1 MATRNSTPA
10 KAIAPREPGAA
21 PRPRARILASARA
34 LFYRDGIRAVGVE
47 VIAAEAGTNKM
58 TLYRNF
64 GSKEELIAEYLKG
77 EVQSVEAHWDD
88 LTARRGADPKALIL
102 AWLKDM
108 GQLMTRPESRGCP
121 MVNAAIELSDPS
133 HPGRKVIEQHKG
145 DMRDR
150 LASACRRAGLAHPE
164 LLADQI
170 HMLVEGA
177 GVCLQSVGPDGP
189 SHRLVRIVE
198 SLLEGAGKTPRKR

>member
-1 MATRNSTPA
+1 MAQA
-10 KAIAPREPGAA
+10 KTVESREGTE
-21 PRPRARILASARA
+21 PRPRERILSIARE

-64 GSKEELIAEYLKG
+64 GSKEELIAEYLRG
-77 EVQSVEAHWDD
+77 EVKAVERHWDD
-88 LTARRGADPKALIL
+88 LLARHPADPKALIL

-108 GQLMTRPESRGCP
+108 GALMTRPESRGCP
-121 MVNAAIELSDPS
+121 MVNAAVELPDAD
-133 HPGRKVIEQHKG
+133 HPGRKVIEQHKLAI
-145 DMRDR
+145 RDR
-150 LASACRRAGLAHPE
+150 LAVACRKAGLAHPE

-189 SHRLVRIVE
+189 SHRLVKIVE
-198 SLLEGAGKTPRKR
+198 GLLESAEKTPRKR

>member
-1 MATRNSTPA
+1 MAQGTSNQA
-10 KAIAPREPGAA
+10 KPIESRERAEKRPRE
-21 PRPRARILASARA
+21 RILATARE

-47 VIAAEAGTNKM
+47 MIAAEAGTNKM

-64 GSKEELIAEYLKG
+64 GSKEELIAEYLRG
-77 EVQSVEAHWDD
+77 EVKAVERHWDE
-88 LTARRGADPKALIL
+88 LIARHPADPKALIL

-108 GQLMTRPESRGCP
+108 GALMTRPESRGCP
-121 MVNAAIELSDPS
+121 MVNAAVELPDAD
-133 HPGRKVIEQHKG
+133 HPGRKVIEQHKLAI
-145 DMRDR
+145 RDR
-150 LASACRRAGLAHPE
+150 LAAACRKAGLAHPE

-189 SHRLVRIVE
+189 SHRLVKIVE
-198 SLLEGAGKTPRKR
+198 SLLDSAEKPRKR

>member
-1 MATRNSTPA
+1 MAQARAIES
-10 KAIAPREPGAA
+10 KAGEPEARPRE
-21 PRPRARILASARA
+21 RILATARD

-47 VIAAEAGTNKM
+47 TIAAEAGTNKM

-64 GSKEELIAEYLKG
+64 GSKEELIAEYLRG
-77 EVQSVEAHWDD
+77 EVTEVEAHWDGLVGRYAD
-88 LTARRGADPKALIL
+88 DPKALIL

-108 GQLMTRPESRGCP
+108 GALMTRPESRGCP
-121 MVNAAIELSDPS
+121 MVNAAIELPDPD
-133 HPGRKVIEQHKG
+133 HPGRKVIEHHKSA
-145 DMRDR
+145 MRDR
-150 LASACRRAGLAHPE
+150 LAAACRRAGLMHPE

-177 GVCLQSVGPDGP
+177 GVCLQSVGPEGP

-198 SLLEGAGKTPRKR
+198 SLLEGAQKPRRR

>member
-1 MATRNSTPA
+1 MAQA
-10 KAIAPREPGAA
+10 KTIESRESAELRPRE
-21 PRPRARILASARA
+21 RILGTARA

-64 GSKEELIAEYLKG
+64 GSKEELIAEYLRG
-77 EVQSVEAHWDD
+77 EVKAVEQHWDD
-88 LTARRGADPKALIL
+88 LLARHPADPKALIM

-108 GQLMTRPESRGCP
+108 GALMTRPESRGCP
-121 MVNAAIELSDPS
+121 MVNAAVELPDPD
-133 HPGRKVIEQHKG
+133 HPGRKVIEQHKLAI
-145 DMRDR
+145 RDR
-150 LASACRRAGLAHPE
+150 LAAACRKAGLAHPE

-198 SLLEGAGKTPRKR
+198 GLLAGAAKTPRKR

>member
-1 MATRNSTPA
+1 MAQA
-10 KAIAPREPGAA
+10 KRIESKAA
-21 PRPRARILASARA
+21 ESEPRPRTRILATARD

-64 GSKEELIAEYLKG
+64 GSKEELIAEYLRG
-77 EVQSVEAHWDD
+77 EVKAVEAHWDN
-88 LTARRGADPKALIL
+88 LVARFPNDPKALIL
-102 AWLKDM
+102 AWLKEM
-108 GQLMTRPESRGCP
+108 GALMTRPESRGCP
-121 MVNAAIELSDPS
+121 MVNAAVELPDPA
-133 HPGRKVIEQHKG
+133 HPGRKVIEQHKSA
-145 DMRDR
+145 MRDR
-150 LASACRRAGLAHPE
+150 LAAVCRKAGLAHPE

-198 SLLEGAGKTPRKR
+198 SLLDGAEKAPRRR

>member
-1 MATRNSTPA
+1 MAQA
-10 KAIAPREPGAA
+10 KTIESKTAEEL
-21 PRPRARILASARA
+21 RPRMRILATARD

-47 VIAAEAGTNKM
+47 AIAAEAGTNKM

-64 GSKEELIAEYLKG
+64 GSKEELIAEYLRG
-77 EVQSVEAHWDD
+77 EAGEVEAHWDA
-88 LTARRGADPKALIL
+88 LIARHGDDPKALIL

-108 GQLMTRPESRGCP
+108 GALMIRPESRGCP
-121 MVNAAIELSDPS
+121 MVNAAVELPDPD
-133 HPGRKVIEQHKG
+133 HPGRKVIEQHKSA
-145 DMRDR
+145 MRDR
-150 LASACRRAGLAHPE
+150 LAAACRKAGLAHPE

-198 SLLEGAGKTPRKR
+198 GLLEAAEKPRRR

>member
-1 MATRNSTPA
+1 MAQGTIQP
-10 KAIAPREPGAA
+10 KAIESKAEGGKRPRE
-21 PRPRARILASARA
+21 RILETARN

-47 VIAAEAGTNKM
+47 MIAAEAGTNKM

-64 GSKEELIAEYLKG
+64 GSKEELIAEYLRG
-77 EVQSVEAHWDD
+77 EVKAVERHWDD
-88 LTARRGADPKALIL
+88 LLARHSADPKALIL

-108 GQLMTRPESRGCP
+108 GALMTRPESRGCP
-121 MVNAAIELSDPS
+121 MVNAAVELPDAD
-133 HPGRKVIEQHKG
+133 HPGRKVIEQHKLAI
-145 DMRDR
+145 RDR
-150 LASACRRAGLAHPE
+150 LAAACRQAGLAHPE

-189 SHRLVRIVE
+189 SHRLVKIVE
-198 SLLEGAGKTPRKR
+198 GLLESAEKAARKR

>member
-1 MATRNSTPA
+1 MAQA
-10 KAIAPREPGAA
+10 KTVQAKETASE
-21 PRPRARILASARA
+21 PRPRERILATARD

-47 VIAAEAGTNKM
+47 TIAAEAGTNKM

-64 GSKEELIAEYLKG
+64 GSKEELIAEYLRG
-77 EVQSVEAHWDD
+77 EVAAVETHWDG
-88 LTARRGADPKALIL
+88 LLALHAADPKALIL

-121 MVNAAIELSDPS
+121 MVNAAVEIPDAD
-133 HPGRKVIEQHKG
+133 HPGRKVIEQHKSA
-145 DMRDR
+145 MRDR
-150 LASACRRAGLAHPE
+150 LASACRKAGLAHPE

-177 GVCLQSVGPDGP
+177 GVSLQSIGPEGP

-198 SLLEGAGKTPRKR
+198 GLLDAAGKAKRRR

>member
-1 MATRNSTPA
+1 MAQA
-10 KAIAPREPGAA
+10 KAIESKASDVEARPRE
-21 PRPRARILASARA
+21 RILATARD

-47 VIAAEAGTNKM
+47 TIAAEAGTNKM

-64 GSKEELIAEYLKG
+64 GSKEELIAEYLRG
-77 EVQSVEAHWDD
+77 EVEEVERHWDGLIVRHGD
-88 LTARRGADPKALIL
+88 DPKALIL

-108 GQLMTRPESRGCP
+108 GQLMIRPESRGCP
-121 MVNAAIELSDPS
+121 MVNAAVELPDPD
-133 HPGRKVIEQHKG
+133 HPGRKVIEQHKSA
-145 DMRDR
+145 MRDR
-150 LASACRRAGLAHPE
+150 LATACRKAGLAHPE

-198 SLLEGAGKTPRKR
+198 SLLENAEKPARRR

>member
-1 MATRNSTPA
+1 MAQPRTVESKTSEAEKR
-10 KAIAPREPGAA
+10 PRE
-21 PRPRARILASARA
+21 RILATARD

-47 VIAAEAGTNKM
+47 VIAAEAGSNKM

-64 GSKEELIAEYLKG
+64 GSKEELIAEYLRG
-77 EVQSVEAHWDD
+77 EVQAVETHWDE
-88 LTARRGADPKALIL
+88 LASRHADPKALIL
-102 AWLKDM
+102 TWLKDT
-108 GQLMTRPESRGCP
+108 GALMTRPESRGCP
-121 MVNAAIELSDPS
+121 MVNAAVELPDPL
-133 HPGRKVIEQHKG
+133 HPGRKVIEQHKSA
-145 DMRDR
+145 MRDR
-150 LASACRRAGLAHPE
+150 LAAACRKAGLAHPE

-198 SLLEGAGKTPRKR
+198 SLLERAEKAPRRR

>member
-1 MATRNSTPA
+1 MAQVKSLES
-10 KAIAPREPGAA
+10 KAGAA
-21 PRPRARILASARA
+21 EPRPRERILATARD

-47 VIAAEAGTNKM
+47 AIAAEAGTNKM

-64 GSKEELIAEYLKG
+64 GSKEELIAEYLRG
-77 EVQSVEAHWDD
+77 EVKAVEAQWDA
-88 LTARRGADPKALIL
+88 LNARHGDDPKALIL
-102 AWLKDM
+102 AWLKEM
-108 GQLMTRPESRGCP
+108 GQLMTRAESRGCP
-121 MVNAAIELSDPS
+121 MVNAAIELPDPA
-133 HPGRKVIEQHKG
+133 HPGRKVIEQHKTA
-145 DMRDR
+145 MRDR
-150 LASACRRAGLAHPE
+150 LAAACRKAGLANPA

-198 SLLEGAGKTPRKR
+198 SLLENAEKVTRRR

>member
-1 MATRNSTPA
+1 MAQPRTIES
-10 KAIAPREPGAA
+10 KAEGEKRPRE
-21 PRPRARILASARA
+21 RILETARM

-64 GSKEELIAEYLKG
+64 GSKEELIAEYLRH
-77 EVQSVEAHWDD
+77 EVKAVERRWDD
-88 LTARRGADPKALIL
+88 LSARHPTDPRALIL

-108 GQLMTRPESRGCP
+108 GALMTRPESRGCP
-121 MVNAAIELSDPS
+121 MVNAAVELPDAD
-133 HPGRKVIEQHKG
+133 HPGRKVIEQHKLAI
-145 DMRDR
+145 RDR
-150 LASACRRAGLAHPE
+150 LAAACRKAGLAHPE

-198 SLLEGAGKTPRKR
+198 GLLESAEKTPRKR

>member
-1 MATRNSTPA
+1 MAQPRTIES
-10 KAIAPREPGAA
+10 KAEGEKRPRE
-21 PRPRARILASARA
+21 RILETARM

-64 GSKEELIAEYLKG
+64 GSKEELIAEYLRD
-77 EVQSVEAHWDD
+77 EVKAVERRWDD
-88 LTARRGADPKALIL
+88 LSARHPTDPRALIL

-108 GQLMTRPESRGCP
+108 GALMTRPESRGCP
-121 MVNAAIELSDPS
+121 MVNAAVELPDAD
-133 HPGRKVIEQHKG
+133 HPGRKVIEQHKLAI
-145 DMRDR
+145 RDR
-150 LASACRRAGLAHPE
+150 LAAACRKAGLAHPE

-198 SLLEGAGKTPRKR
+198 GLLESAEKTPRKR

>member
-1 MATRNSTPA
+1 MAQARAVESKESA
-10 KAIAPREPGAA
+10 EKRPRE
-21 PRPRARILASARA
+21 RILATARD

-47 VIAAEAGTNKM
+47 MIAAEAGTNKM

-64 GSKEELIAEYLKG
+64 GSKEELIAEYLRG
-77 EVQSVEAHWDD
+77 EVKAVERHWDD
-88 LTARRGADPKALIL
+88 LLARHPADPKALIM

-108 GQLMTRPESRGCP
+108 GALMTRPESRGCP
-121 MVNAAIELSDPS
+121 MVNAAVELPDPD
-133 HPGRKVIEQHKG
+133 HPGRKVIEQHKLAI
-145 DMRDR
+145 RDR
-150 LASACRRAGLAHPE
+150 LAAACRKAGLAHPE

-189 SHRLVRIVE
+189 SHRLVKIVE
-198 SLLEGAGKTPRKR
+198 GLLAGTGKTARKR

>member
-1 MATRNSTPA
+1 MARVKTIESKA
-10 KAIAPREPGAA
+10 KDDGK
-21 PRPRARILASARA
+21 RPRDRILATARD

-64 GSKEELIAEYLKG
+64 GSKEELIAEYLRG
-77 EVQSVEAHWDD
+77 EVAAVETHWDA
-88 LTARRGADPKALIL
+88 LATRHSDPKGLIL
-102 AWLKDM
+102 AWLKDT
-108 GQLMTRPESRGCP
+108 GALMIRPESRGCP
-121 MVNAAIELSDPS
+121 MVNAAVELPDAG
-133 HPGRKVIEQHKG
+133 HPGRKVIELHKSA
-145 DMRDR
+145 MRDR
-150 LASACRRAGLAHPE
+150 LASACRKAGLAHPE

-198 SLLEGAGKTPRKR
+198 GLLDSAEKAPRRR

>member
-1 MATRNSTPA
+1 MAQLKTTQS
-10 KAIAPREPGAA
+10 KMSAA
-21 PRPRARILASARA
+21 EPRPRARILATARD

-47 VIAAEAGTNKM
+47 AIAAEAGTNKM

-64 GSKEELIAEYLKG
+64 GSKEELIAEYLRG
-77 EVQSVEAHWDD
+77 EVGFVEAHWDA
-88 LTARRGADPKALIL
+88 LSARHGDDPKALIL

-108 GQLMTRPESRGCP
+108 GQLMARPESRGCP
-121 MVNAAIELSDPS
+121 MVNAAIELPDPA
-133 HPGRKVIEQHKG
+133 HPGRKVIEQHKSA
-145 DMRDR
+145 MRDR
-150 LASACRRAGLAHPE
+150 LASACRKAGLAHPE

-177 GVCLQSVGPDGP
+177 GVCLQSVGPEGP

-198 SLLEGAGKTPRKR
+198 ALLESAEKTKRGR

>member
-1 MATRNSTPA
+1 MAQP
-10 KAIAPREPGAA
+10 KAIESKAEGEKRPRE
-21 PRPRARILASARA
+21 RILETARA

-64 GSKEELIAEYLKG
+64 GSKEELIAEYLRG
-77 EVQSVEAHWDD
+77 EVKAVERHWDD
-88 LTARRGADPKALIL
+88 LIARHPADPKALIL

-108 GQLMTRPESRGCP
+108 GALMTRPESRGCP
-121 MVNAAIELSDPS
+121 MVNAAVELPDPD
-133 HPGRKVIEQHKG
+133 HPGRKVIEQHKHAI
-145 DMRDR
+145 RDR
-150 LASACRRAGLAHPE
+150 LAAACRKAGLAHPE

-189 SHRLVRIVE
+189 SHRLVKIVE
-198 SLLEGAGKTPRKR
+198 GLLESAEKTPRKR

>member
-1 MATRNSTPA
+1 MAQPRTIES
-10 KAIAPREPGAA
+10 KAEGEKRPRE
-21 PRPRARILASARA
+21 RILETARM

-64 GSKEELIAEYLKG
+64 GSKEELIAEYLRG
-77 EVQSVEAHWDD
+77 EVKAVERRWDD
-88 LTARRGADPKALIL
+88 LSARHPTDPRALIL

-108 GQLMTRPESRGCP
+108 GALMTRPESRGCP
-121 MVNAAIELSDPS
+121 MVNAAVELPDAD
-133 HPGRKVIEQHKG
+133 HPGRKVIEQHKLAI
-145 DMRDR
+145 RDR
-150 LASACRRAGLAHPE
+150 LAAACRKAGLAHPE

-198 SLLEGAGKTPRKR
+198 GLLESAEKTPRKR

>member
-1 MATRNSTPA
+1 MAQA
-10 KAIAPREPGAA
+10 KAVESKADGAE
-21 PRPRARILASARA
+21 PRPRARILSTARD

-47 VIAAEAGTNKM
+47 MIAAEAGTNKM

-64 GSKEELIAEYLKG
+64 GSKEELIAEYLRG
-77 EVQSVEAHWDD
+77 EVKAVEAHWDA
-88 LTARRGADPKALIL
+88 LIARHGDDPKALIL

-121 MVNAAIELSDPS
+121 MVNAAIELPDPG
-133 HPGRKVIEQHKG
+133 HPGRKVIEQHKTA
-145 DMRDR
+145 MRDR
-150 LASACRRAGLAHPE
+150 LASACRKAGLAHPE

-177 GVCLQSVGPDGP
+177 GVCLQSVGPEGP

-198 SLLEGAGKTPRKR
+198 ALLESAEKTKRR

>member
-1 MATRNSTPA
+1 MAQVKTVESRANGT
-10 KAIAPREPGAA
+10 E
-21 PRPRARILASARA
+21 PRPRERILATARD

-47 VIAAEAGTNKM
+47 TIAAEAGTNKM

-77 EVQSVEAHWDD
+77 EVAAVESHWDSLITRHGD
-88 LTARRGADPKALIL
+88 DPKALIL
-102 AWLKDM
+102 AWLREM
-108 GQLMTRPESRGCP
+108 GALMTRPESRGCP
-121 MVNAAIELSDPS
+121 MVNAAVELPDAD
-133 HPGRKVIEQHKG
+133 HPGRKVIERHKTA
-145 DMRDR
+145 MRDR
-150 LASACRRAGLAHPE
+150 LAAACRKAGLAHPE

-177 GVCLQSVGPDGP
+177 GVCLQSVGPEGP

-198 SLLEGAGKTPRKR
+198 TLLEAAEKAPRKR

>member
-1 MATRNSTPA
+1 MAQA
-10 KAIAPREPGAA
+10 KRIESKAGESEA
-21 PRPRARILASARA
+21 RPRARILAAARD

-47 VIAAEAGTNKM
+47 VIAAEAGSNKM

-64 GSKEELIAEYLKG
+64 GSKEELIAEYLRG
-77 EVQSVEAHWDD
+77 EVKAVETHWDA
-88 LTARRGADPKALIL
+88 LAARQADPKALIL
-102 AWLKDM
+102 SWLKDT
-108 GQLMTRPESRGCP
+108 GALMTRPESRGCP
-121 MVNAAIELSDPS
+121 MVNAAVELPDAA
-133 HPGRKVIEQHKG
+133 HPGRKVIEQHKSA
-145 DMRDR
+145 MRDR
-150 LASACRRAGLAHPE
+150 LAAACRRAGLAHPE

-198 SLLEGAGKTPRKR
+198 GLLESAEKTPRGGAARAR

>member
-1 MATRNSTPA
+1 MALV
-10 KAIAPREPGAA
+10 KAVESKTSEAE
-21 PRPRARILASARA
+21 PRPRERILATARD

-77 EVQSVEAHWDD
+77 EVEAVEAHWDG
-88 LTARRGADPKALIL
+88 LIARHGADPKALIL

-108 GQLMTRPESRGCP
+108 GALMTRPESRGCP
-121 MVNAAIELSDPS
+121 MVNAAVELPDPH
-133 HPGRKVIEQHKG
+133 HPGRKVIEQHKSE
-145 DMRDR
+145 MRDR
-150 LASACRRAGLAHPE
+150 LAAACRKAGLAHPE

-198 SLLEGAGKTPRKR
+198 ALLESAEKTPRRR

>member
-1 MATRNSTPA
+1 MAQA
-10 KAIAPREPGAA
+10 KAIESKPSETEG
-21 PRPRARILASARA
+21 RPRQRILATARD

-47 VIAAEAGTNKM
+47 TIAAEAGTNKM

-77 EVQSVEAHWDD
+77 EVTTVEAHWDG
-88 LTARRGADPKALIL
+88 LTARYTDDPKALIL
-102 AWLKDM
+102 AWLKEM
-108 GQLMTRPESRGCP
+108 GALMTRPESRGCP
-121 MVNAAIELSDPS
+121 MVNAAVELPDAT
-133 HPGRKVIEQHKG
+133 HPGRKVIEQHKSA
-145 DMRDR
+145 MRDR
-150 LASACRRAGLAHPE
+150 LAAACRKAGLSHPE

-177 GVCLQSVGPDGP
+177 GVCLQSVGPEGP

-198 SLLEGAGKTPRKR
+198 GLLEAAEKPRRR

>member
-1 MATRNSTPA
+1 MAQA
-10 KAIAPREPGAA
+10 KAVESRESAEKRPRE
-21 PRPRARILASARA
+21 RILATARE

-47 VIAAEAGTNKM
+47 MIAAEAGTNKM

-64 GSKEELIAEYLKG
+64 GSKEELIAEYLRG
-77 EVQSVEAHWDD
+77 EVKAVERHWDD
-88 LTARRGADPKALIL
+88 LIARHPADPKALIL

-108 GQLMTRPESRGCP
+108 GALMTRPESRGCP
-121 MVNAAIELSDPS
+121 MVNAAVELPDPD
-133 HPGRKVIEQHKG
+133 HPGRKVIEQHKLAI
-145 DMRDR
+145 RDR
-150 LASACRRAGLAHPE
+150 LAAACRKAGLAHPE

-189 SHRLVRIVE
+189 SHRLVKIVE
-198 SLLEGAGKTPRKR
+198 SLLEGAEKTPRKR

>member
-1 MATRNSTPA
+1 MAQA
-10 KAIAPREPGAA
+10 KTIESKTSETEE
-21 PRPRARILASARA
+21 RPRGRILATARD

-47 VIAAEAGTNKM
+47 TIAAEAGTNKM

-64 GSKEELIAEYLKG
+64 GSKEELIAAYLRG
-77 EVQSVEAHWDD
+77 EVTTVEAHWDG
-88 LTARRGADPKALIL
+88 LTARYADDPKALIL

-108 GQLMTRPESRGCP
+108 GALMTRPESRGCP
-121 MVNAAIELSDPS
+121 MVNAAIELPDPD
-133 HPGRKVIEQHKG
+133 HPGRKVIEQHKSA
-145 DMRDR
+145 MRDR
-150 LASACRRAGLAHPE
+150 LAAACRKAGLAHPE

-198 SLLEGAGKTPRKR
+198 SLLESAEKAPRRR